1 MTFPNWFT
9 SFFNTASKD
18 IQGFVHTAESDIVK
32 NPIVDTATNDI
43 IRGIERIPKDI
54 KYIRRDIITN
64 PIVKTVSHDITST
77 FSTFENDLIKN
88 PIVNTAKKD
97 IEGGISTIEKD
108 IKGISST
115 LERDI
120 ITNPVIDTVTK
131 DITSIPQ
138 DINNIYNTL
147 TNDWERVT
155 SEPQGHA
162 HAQPIYKIPKPTP
175 QLIKTPP
182 SPPKSY
188 YIPPSIPKIQK
199 LPPISNPIVDTST
212 GEILSLTP
220 QKVTYQSSL
229 GDYFGDSIIAII
241 LGALLI

>member
-1 MTFPNWFT
+1 MSNWFT

-18 IQGFVHTAESDIVK
+18 IQGVVHTAESDIVK
-32 NPIVDTATNDI
+32 NPIVDTAANDI
-43 IRGIERIPKDI
+43 IGDIERIPEDI
-54 KYIRRDIITN
+54 KYIQHDIITN
-64 PIVKTVSHDITST
+64 PIVKTVSHDITRASST
-77 FSTFENDLIKN
+77 LENDLIKN

-108 IKGISST
+108 IKGVSST

-138 DINNIYNTL
+138 DISNIYNTL
-147 TNDWERVT
+147 KNDWERIT

-162 HAQPIYKIPKPTP
+162 HAQPIKKTPKSVP
-175 QLIKTPP
+175 QHIIIPP

-188 YIPPSIPKIQK
+188 YIPPSTPKIQK
-199 LPPISNPIVDTST
+199 LPPISNPIIDTST
-212 GEILSLTP
+212 GEISSSTP
-220 QKVTYQSSL
+220 QKVNYQSGL